1 MTRVYISRDMAS
13 VALGADDVARAFE
26 AAGCEVVRTG
36 SRGLFSIE
44 PLVEVENEG
53 QRIGFGPVGP
63 ADVATVLD
71 GSHKARLGN
80 VADLPF
86 FAGQQRFTFARCG
99 IIDPLSLQDYAEH
112 DGWRGLDAARA
123 MPPQA
128 VVDAVKAS
136 GLRGRGGAGFP
147 TGVKWQT
154 VLEAASDAKFI
165 VCNADEGDSG
175 TFADRMLM
183 EGDPFCLIEGMAIA
197 GHAVGA
203 GHGYIYIRSEYP
215 FAIAAMQ
222 EAIALSAARIAPF
235 TLEVRVGAGAYV
247 CGEETA
253 LLDSIEGK
261 RGQVRAKPP
270 LPALQGL
277 FGQPTVINNV
287 LSLAAVPFIL
297 AEGAEAYATIGFGRS
312 RGTMPVQLAG
322 NVKHGGLYEIGFGIT
337 LGELV
342 NAIGGGTASGRPV
355 RAVQVGG
362 PLGAYF
368 PPGMFDLPFDY
379 EAFAQAGGL
388 IGHAGIT
395 VFDDS
400 VDMAHMARFAMEFCA
415 VESCG
420 KCTPCRIGST
430 RGVEVMDRII
440 AARDSAPAVPAERH
454 WEGYLQKALHS
465 RTPDRID
472 TGLEAQTTLL
482 RDLCDTM
489 KYGSLCALGGFTP
502 YPVLS
507 ALDHFP
513 EDFGA
518 PAPIKEAAE

>member
-1 MTRVYISRDMAS
+1 MVWLEPLA
-13 VALGADDVARAFE
+13 
-26 AAGCEVVRTG
+26 EVVVDGVRH
-36 SRGLFSIE
+36 
-44 PLVEVENEG
+44 
-53 QRIGFGPVGP
+53 GFGPLEKG
-63 ADVATVLD
+63 DVAGLFGD
-71 GSHKARLGN
+71 LSQHPKALGPVDALPWMQRQTRL
-80 VADLPF
+80 
-86 FAGQQRFTFARCG
+86 TFARVG
-99 IIDPLSLQDYAEH
+99 VIDPLDLEDYRAHGGLAGLQRAIAMSGADIVAE
-112 DGWRGLDAARA
+112 
-123 MPPQA
+123 
-128 VVDAVKAS
+128 VTAS

-147 TGVKWQT
+147 TGIKWNT
-154 VLEAASDAKFI
+154 VLGAKAPQKYI

-183 EGDPFCLIEGMAIA
+183 EGDPYCLIEGMAIA
-197 GHAVGA
+197 AHAVGA

-215 FAIAAMQ
+215 FAIYTMRLAIERAAQ
-222 EAIALSAARIAPF
+222 RIAPF
-235 TLEVRVGAGAYV
+235 TLEVREGAGAYV

-270 LPALQGL
+270 LPALKGL

-287 LSLAAVPFIL
+287 LSLAAVPVIL
-297 AEGAEAYATIGFGRS
+297 AEGAEAYAAVGFGRS

-322 NVKHGGLYEIGFGIT
+322 NVRHGGLYEIGFGIT

-342 NAIGGGTASGRPV
+342 NDIGGGTASGRPV

-368 PPGMFDLPFDY
+368 PPSMFHLPFDY
-379 EAFAQAGGL
+379 EAFAAAGGL

-415 VESCG
+415 AESCG

-430 RGVEVMDRII
+430 RGVEIVDRIM
-440 AARDSAPAVPAERH
+440 AARTPPQEKRDPSLRWDDGAL
-454 WEGYLQKALHS
+454 GKALYS
-465 RTPDRID
+465 RSPARID
-472 TGLEAQTTLL
+472 TSLDAQSDLL

-507 ALDHFP
+507 ALDYFP
-513 EDFGA
+513 EDFGLV
-518 PAPIKEAAE
+518 PSVQEAAE